1 MRYFAVL
8 LLIISSGPAAA
19 RDLSLDQ
26 ALRLAEQHSGQLKAY
41 QAAFDAADATV
52 GSARS
57 ERYPTLSLDSRAV
70 YISDIASLNINIPGI
85 FEMSREIG
93 SKEVYQTDLRLAL
106 PLYTGGRIS
115 SAIASAESGREYA
128 QASAQAALNAVQLQA
143 RLDYLGLR
151 RALQTKRAAEA
162 SLNRTTI
169 ISDDIQSSYSAGAV
183 DSVDILEARL
193 ALSRA
198 EFQLRQAE
206 VLVRT
211 QTVQLATRL
220 GLPVTEQVVAVDTLP
235 DPSNVPLSAEVTGRP
250 ELDAAGASV
259 SLARAGLKS
268 KNSGWLPTLSAFTGY
283 SYGKPNNDQFSGD
296 WNDYYTFGA
305 QLNWSLNLGL
315 GNARRTASARAEL
328 EAARFRLQDLS
339 ESINRE
345 AEIAAEN
352 LRLAFTRYVSTRDQ
366 LEITRDNYRLARS
379 QHENGILSANRL
391 LEIEAALTEVEAL
404 ALAAKVDF
412 YIVQSS
418 YYYTT
423 GDENL
428 GKGI

>member
-1 MRYFAVL
+1 M
-8 LLIISSGPAAA
+8 SSGSVAA

-26 ALRLAEQHSGQLKAY
+26 ALHLAEQNSGQLKAY
-41 QAAFDAADATV
+41 QAAYDAADATV

-57 ERYPTLSLDSRAV
+57 ERFPTLSLDSRAV

-93 SKEVYQTDLRLAL
+93 SKEIYQADLRLAL

-115 SAIASAESGREYA
+115 SAIASAESVREYA
-128 QASAQAALNAVQLQA
+128 QASARATLSAIQLQA
-143 RLDYLGLR
+143 RLDYFGLR
-151 RALQTKRAAEA
+151 RAIQTKRAAEA
-162 SLNRTTI
+162 SMDRTTI
-169 ISDDIQSSYSAGAV
+169 ISNDIQSSFSAGAA

-220 GLPVTEQVVAVDTLP
+220 GLSITEPVEAVDTLP
-235 DPSNVPLSAEVTGRP
+235 DPGNIPLTTPVISRP
-250 ELDAAGASV
+250 ELVAAGASV

-305 QLNWSLNLGL
+305 QLQWSLNLGL
-315 GNARRTASARAEL
+315 GNARRIASARAEL

-339 ESINRE
+339 EAINRE

-352 LRLAFTRYVSTRDQ
+352 LRLAFIRYLSARDQ

-391 LEIEAALTEVEAL
+391 LEIEASLTEIEAL

-412 YIVQSS
+412 YIVQSG
-418 YYYTT
+418 YYYAT

-428 GKGI
+428 GKGL